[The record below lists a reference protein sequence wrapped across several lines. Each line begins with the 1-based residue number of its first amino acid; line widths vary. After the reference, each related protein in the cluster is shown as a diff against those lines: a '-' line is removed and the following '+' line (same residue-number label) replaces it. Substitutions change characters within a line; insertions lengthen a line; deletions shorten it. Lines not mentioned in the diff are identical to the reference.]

1 MMTVVYVIIAIL
13 IFGLLIIIH
22 EGGHFL
28 FARLF
33 GVTVKEFAIG
43 MGPAILSRT
52 SKKSGIKYAWRLI
65 PFGGYVSMVGE
76 DEESDD
82 PNAFN
87 KKPVWQRIIITAA
100 GAGMNLLAGVLV
112 MSILVAT
119 SDSLASSVVH
129 RFMTLLPEDEIIAV
143 ESIPV
148 ASEAEIAYQLLSGRE
163 DGVDLTVERDGNS
176 IFLQDFTV
184 RADETPFAQ
193 QSDLLAGDN
202 ITAVGETAVASVG
215 EMIAALLPEN
225 MAVDLTVWRVGH
237 KEPFVLLDLT
247 AAYLTGGSYTG
258 GLRED
263 DRILS
268 VDGTPVHTANELV
281 YEVMRK
287 GIEPIEVTVRRDGE
301 EITLS
306 NVSFSTMTESG
317 EVFGSIDFYVY
328 RDARTPLNVLKH
340 SFFRS
345 VSTIKMIPESLF
357 DLLTGR
363 YGISAVSGPVGVT
376 QAMTEAAQQSIA
388 DLIYLAVVISMNLGV
403 MNLLPFPALDGGRL
417 VFLVVEGIRRKPVSP
432 RIEGYVHF
440 AGFAVL
446 MVLMVLILAK
456 DIIGLFL

>member
-1 MMTVVYVIIAIL
+1 MMTAVYVIVAIL
-13 IFGLLIIIH
+13 IFGLLIMIH

-33 GVTVKEFAIG
+33 RVTVKEFAIG

-52 SKKSGIKYAWRLI
+52 SKKTGIKYAWRLI

-87 KKPVWQRIIITAA
+87 KKPVWQRVIITAA
-100 GAGMNLLAGVLV
+100 GAGMNLIAGVLV
-112 MSILVAT
+112 MSILIAT
-119 SDSLASSVVH
+119 SDSLASSAVH
-129 RFMTLLPEDEIIAV
+129 RFMTLLPEDEIVAV
-143 ESIPV
+143 EEIPV
-148 ASEAEIAYQLLSGRE
+148 ASEAEIAYRLLTGRE
-163 DGVDLTVERDGNS
+163 DGVNLTVVRDGNTVV
-176 IFLQDFTV
+176 LQEIT
-184 RADETPFAQ
+184 ADAAVAFDS
-193 QSDLLAGDN
+193 QSVLQAGDR
-202 ITAVGETAVASVG
+202 ITEVGDVSVSTVG
-215 EMIAALLPEN
+215 EMISALLPEN
-225 MAVDLTVWRVGH
+225 ASVDLTVRRPGH
-237 KEPFVLLDLT
+237 EEPFVLPALSG
-247 AAYLTGGSYTG
+247 AYLTGGSYAG
-258 GLRED
+258 GLREN
-263 DRILS
+263 DRIVA
-268 VDGTPVHTANELV
+268 VDGTAVHSANELV

-287 GIEPIEVTVRRDGE
+287 GIEPIEITVRRDGE
-301 EITLS
+301 EITLPS
-306 NVSFSTMTESG
+306 VSFSTMTESG
-317 EVFGSIDFYVY
+317 EMFGSIDFYVY
-328 RDARTPLNVLKH
+328 RDAKTPLNVLKH
-340 SFFRS
+340 AFFRS

-388 DLIYLAVVISMNLGV
+388 DLVYLAVVISMNLGV

-417 VFLVVEGIRRKPVSP
+417 VFLVIEGIRKKPISP
-432 RIEGYVHF
+432 RIEEYVHF

>member
-13 IFGLLIIIH
+13 IFGLLIMIH

-52 SKKSGIKYAWRLI
+52 SKKTGIKYALRLI

-76 DEESDD
+76 DEESED
-82 PNAFN
+82 PNAFH

-100 GAGMNLLAGVLV
+100 GAGMNLLAGVIV
-112 MSILVAT
+112 MSVLVAT
-119 SDSLASSVVH
+119 SDSLASSAVH
-129 RFMTLLPEDEIIAV
+129 RFMTLLPEDEIVAV
-143 ESIPV
+143 ENVPV
-148 ASEAEIAYQLLSGRE
+148 SGEAEIAYQLLSGRE
-163 DGVDLTVERDGNS
+163 PGVDITVERGGQRVV
-176 IFLQDFTV
+176 LQGFTANAGEV
-184 RADETPFAQ
+184 AFSQ
-193 QSDLLAGDN
+193 QTVLRPDDR
-202 ITAVGETAVASVG
+202 ITAIGDTAVSSVG

-225 MAVDLTVWRVGH
+225 TVVNLTVRRAGH
-237 KEPFVLLDLT
+237 TEPFVLKELT
-247 AAYLTGGSYTG
+247 ENTLTGGTYYG
-258 GLRED
+258 GLREN

-268 VDGTPVHTANELV
+268 VDGTAVHTASELV

-287 GIEPIEVTVRRDGE
+287 GIEPVEITVRRDGE
-301 EITLS
+301 VLTLPS
-306 NVSFSTMTESG
+306 VSFATMKESG

-328 RDARTPLNVLKH
+328 RDAKTAQNVLKH
-340 SFFRS
+340 AFFRS

-363 YGISAVSGPVGVT
+363 YGIAAVSGPVGVT
-376 QAMTEAAQQSIA
+376 QAMTEAAQESIA

-417 VFLVVEGIRRKPVSP
+417 VFLVLEGIRRKPISP

-440 AGFAVL
+440 AGFALL

-456 DIIGLFL
+456 DIIGLFT

>member
-13 IFGLLIIIH
+13 IFGLLILIH

-43 MGPAILSRT
+43 MGPAVLSRT
-52 SKKSGIKYAWRLI
+52 SKKTGIKYALRLI

-100 GAGMNLLAGVLV
+100 GAGMNLIAGVLV

-119 SDSLASSVVH
+119 ADSLASSVVH
-129 RFMTLLPEDEIIAV
+129 RFMTLLPEDEIVAV
-143 ESIPV
+143 EEIPV

-163 DGVDLTVERDGNS
+163 DSVTVTVERDGAS
-176 IFLQDFTV
+176 VALQELNIDASV
-184 RADETPFAQ
+184 TPFTQ
-193 QSDLLAGDN
+193 QTTLLAGDR
-202 ITAVGETAVASVG
+202 ITAIGDTSVETTG

-225 MAVDLTVWRVGH
+225 TAVDLTVRRPGH
-237 KEPFVLLDLT
+237 EEPFVLANLT
-247 AAYLTGGSYTG
+247 AASLTGGSYYG
-258 GLRED
+258 GLREN

-268 VDGTPVHTANELV
+268 VDGTAVHTANELV

-287 GIEPIEVTVRRDGE
+287 GIEPIEITVRRDGE
-301 EITLS
+301 EITLA

-328 RDARTPLNVLKH
+328 RDAKTPLNVLKH
-340 SFFRS
+340 AFFRS
-345 VSTIKMIPESLF
+345 WSTIKMIPESLF

-363 YGISAVSGPVGVT
+363 YGMSAVSGPVGVT
-376 QAMTEAAQQSIA
+376 QAMTEAAQQSMA
-388 DLIYLAVVISMNLGV
+388 DLVYLAVVISMNLGV

-417 VFLVVEGIRRKPVSP
+417 VFLVIEGIRRKPISP

-456 DIIGLFL
+456 DIIGLFT